1 MKISIQGNK
10 GSFHDLVAR
19 KLFGEEI
26 SLLERDSFKEVFADT
41 AEKRSALG
49 VIAIENSIAGSIL
62 ENYDNLL
69 KYDLYVVGEAYQRI
83 SHQLMALPGTEL
95 NEIKMVMSH
104 PMALKQCQD
113 FLEQHPEWEVVEQPD
128 TAGSAA
134 KIRRE
139 NLDEAAAI
147 ASKLAAETYEL
158 DILAEDIETNK
169 ENYTR
174 FLIISRTQDYPD
186 AANKTS
192 IVFAAED
199 KPGSLARVLGVFAD
213 IGINL
218 TKIESRPIIGKSWNY
233 YFYIDFEAGINDP
246 KTQKVFELIKPY
258 IEWSRVLGSY
268 KKGTL
273 FAK

>member
-10 GSFHDLVAR
+10 GSFHDLIAH
-19 KLFGEEI
+19 KLFGANI

-41 AEKRSALG
+41 AEKRAELG

-69 KYDLYVVGEAYQRI
+69 KYNLYVVGEAYQRI

-174 FLIISRTQDYPD
+174 FLIISRAEDYPD

-199 KPGSLARVLGVFAD
+199 KPGSLARVLSVFAD

-233 YFYIDFEAGINDP
+233 NFYIDFEAGINDP
-246 KTQKVFELIKPY
+246 KTKKVFELIKPHM
-258 IEWSRVLGSY
+258 EWSRVLGSY